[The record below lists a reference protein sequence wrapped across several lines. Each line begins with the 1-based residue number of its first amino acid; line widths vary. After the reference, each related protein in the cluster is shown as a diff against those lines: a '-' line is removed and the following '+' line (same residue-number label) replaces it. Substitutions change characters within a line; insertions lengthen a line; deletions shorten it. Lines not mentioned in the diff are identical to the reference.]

1 MAQLEKH
8 KKNLVREWLVADE
21 ETVPAHP
28 RGLDA
33 QEARLKVRKPPV
45 PGKFRQPRSV
55 LPAPKPEPA
64 QIREPAPPARTI
76 EKPSQAT
83 SREHLLKLERL
94 PQLRAPFSRSR
105 KAAPTVARRPRTR
118 TLRPPPRRVVGGRKA
133 R

>member
-8 KKNLVREWLVADE
+8 KTNLVREWLVDDE

-28 RGLDA
+28 RGLEA
-33 QEARLKVRKPPV
+33 QEARLKIRKPPV

-64 QIREPAPPARTI
+64 LIREPAPPSRAG
-76 EKPSQAT
+76 EKQSQAT

-105 KAAPTVARRPRTR
+105 QAAPTAARQPRAR
-118 TLRPPPRRVVGGRKA
+118 TLRTPARRAAGGRA
-133 R
+133 SR

>member
-8 KKNLVREWLVADE
+8 KTNLVREWLVADE
-21 ETVPAHP
+21 DAVPANP

-33 QEARLKVRKPPV
+33 QEARLKIRKPPV

-64 QIREPAPPARTI
+64 LIREPAPPSRAGERQ
-76 EKPSQAT
+76 SQAT
-83 SREHLLKLERL
+83 SREHLLKQERL

-105 KAAPTVARRPRTR
+105 KTAPTVARRPRTR
-118 TLRPPPRRVVGGRKA
+118 TLRTPARRAAGGRKA